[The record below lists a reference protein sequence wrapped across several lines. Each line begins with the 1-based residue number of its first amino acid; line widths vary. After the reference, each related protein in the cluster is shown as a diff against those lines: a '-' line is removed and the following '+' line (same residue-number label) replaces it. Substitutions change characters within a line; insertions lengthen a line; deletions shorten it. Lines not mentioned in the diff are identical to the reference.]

1 MALFFLIQISLT
13 TCLLILFV
21 FVFTVIETLSLGLI
35 SSIIMSIFITY
46 FLALILLAIL
56 HKISR
61 MLMKTKEGEITG
73 VGLILWTIQATALDI
88 ALTLTHK
95 IIIHSPLPDFIYRL
109 FGFKRRRG
117 ISILTTLWDVDLLDI
132 GENTM
137 IGTGAIVSGHNIRN
151 RKMYRKRVI
160 IGKNVTIGGHC
171 IIAPGVNIGDNT
183 IVAIGSTVPP
193 NWVLN
198 PNCLYG
204 GVPVKKLKELDQ
216 KDVEY

>member
-13 TCLLILFV
+13 ICLLILFV
-21 FVFTVIETLSLGLI
+21 IVFTVIETLSLGLI
-35 SSIIMSIFITY
+35 PSIIMSIFITY
-46 FLALILLAIL
+46 FLALILLAFL

-61 MLMKTKEGEITG
+61 ILMKTKEGEITG
-73 VGLILWTIQATALDI
+73 IGLILWTIQATTLDI

-132 GENTM
+132 GENSM
-137 IGTGAIVSGHNIRN
+137 IGTGSIVSGHHIRN
-151 RKMYRKRVI
+151 RKLYRKRVV
-160 IGKNVTIGGHC
+160 IGKNVTIGAYC
-171 IIAPGVNIGDNT
+171 IITPGTIIGDNT
-183 IVAIGSTVPP
+183 IVAMGSTVPS
-193 NWVLN
+193 NWTLD

-216 KDVEY
+216 KDG